1 MVNIAGRSKG
11 CSTCRRRRV
20 KCDEKR
26 PICNRCERCGFEC
39 SGAKEFTF
47 IDQRNLAQFGRY
59 TTGWTSP
66 AKSRDYPVYV
76 PFSVTSPSLEG
87 FQIQAFICYT
97 SKYLLCGGPVDLA
110 LQGLQL
116 NDLCTAVK
124 NGGDGQLFHIT
135 VLSLAT
141 IFYGAQHRNFSILA
155 HGYLIHEETLRRLSN
170 ALSDPQC
177 YLRDDIILSVI
188 SLIILEAFVP
198 TGRKSYLKHMSGLEK
213 LLELRGPNFHRSP
226 RSREMLKGVRRM
238 IILASMK
245 RRQPSILAREE
256 WKSIPWMSEDVAER
270 AEYYLWNV
278 LADYTVLVA
287 DYDETMQNGA
297 GLENVTHHQQR
308 ESIARRAQDMLG
320 QLHEWKIAWNTD
332 NQHSQSE
339 NSSAIAGV
347 QPIPTSGETAPP
359 SQTVLVFQNPSTAT
373 ILMLYNTALIYVLQI
388 LSSLPPAAPQL
399 QSSKDTLPL
408 PPSTNTYTAMKISAA
423 QDIHRCI
430 PYYLSHKSELDTGSL
445 TIAHLAVR
453 TALQTLSGGG
463 PGDGEGMVQ
472 LLNMKRGEV
481 YAKGLWVD

>member
-1 MVNIAGRSKG
+1 VAPL
-11 CSTCRRRRV
+11 
-20 KCDEKR
+20 
-26 PICNRCERCGFEC
+26 PIP
-39 SGAKEFTF
+39 
-47 IDQRNLAQFGRY
+47 I
-59 TTGWTSP
+59 
-66 AKSRDYPVYV
+66 
-76 PFSVTSPSLEG
+76 TSPSLEG
-87 FQIQAFICYT
+87 FQVQIFICYT
-97 SKYLLCGGPVDLA
+97 SKYLLCGGPVHLA
-110 LQGLQL
+110 LHDLQL
-116 NDLCTAVK
+116 DDLCTAVD
-124 NGGDGQLFHIT
+124 NRSDGQLFHST

-155 HGYLIHEETLRRLSN
+155 HGYLIHEKTLRRLSN

-188 SLIILEAFVP
+188 TLIILEAFVP

-213 LLELRGPNFHRSP
+213 LLELRGPKFHRSP
-226 RSREMLKGVRRM
+226 RSREMFKGVRRM

-287 DYDETMQNGA
+287 NYDEAMQNGSGFDKA
-297 GLENVTHHQQR
+297 THQQQQGR
-308 ESIARRAQDMLG
+308 IAQRAQNMLE

-339 NSSAIAGV
+339 ISTAVAGV
-347 QPIPTSGETAPP
+347 QLIPTGGETAPP
-359 SQTVLVFQNPSTAT
+359 FQNVFIFQNPSTAT

-388 LSSLPPAAPQL
+388 LSSLPPADPQL
-399 QSSKDTLPL
+399 QSSIDTRRP
-408 PPSTNTYTAMKISAA
+408 PPSTNTYAAMKIFAA
-423 QDIHRCI
+423 QEIHRCI

-453 TALQTLSGGG
+453 TSLQTLGGSGSF
-463 PGDGEGMVQ
+463 DGERMVQ

>member
-1 MVNIAGRSKG
+1 M
-11 CSTCRRRRV
+11 
-20 KCDEKR
+20 D
-26 PICNRCERCGFEC
+26 
-39 SGAKEFTF
+39 
-47 IDQRNLAQFGRY
+47 
-59 TTGWTSP
+59 
-66 AKSRDYPVYV
+66 
-76 PFSVTSPSLEG
+76 
-87 FQIQAFICYT
+87 
-97 SKYLLCGGPVDLA
+97 
-110 LQGLQL
+110 
-116 NDLCTAVK
+116 DLCTAVD
-124 NGGDGQLFHIT
+124 NRSDGQLFHST

-155 HGYLIHEETLRRLSN
+155 HGYLIHEKTLRRLSN

-188 SLIILEAFVP
+188 TLIILEAFVP

-213 LLELRGPNFHRSP
+213 LLELRGPRFHRSP

-256 WKSIPWMSEDVAER
+256 WKSIPWMSEDVADR

-278 LADYTVLVA
+278 LADYTVLIA
-287 DYDETMQNGA
+287 DYDETMQNGSGFDKA
-297 GLENVTHHQQR
+297 THQQQQER
-308 ESIARRAQDMLG
+308 IAQRAHNMLE
-320 QLHEWKIAWNTD
+320 QLHEWRMAWNTD

-339 NSSAIAGV
+339 ISAAMTAV
-347 QPIPTSGETAPP
+347 QPIPSGGETA
-359 SQTVLVFQNPSTAT
+359 SSFQTVFIFPNPSTAT
-373 ILMLYNTALIYVLQI
+373 VLMLYNTAVIYVLQI
-388 LSSLPPAAPQL
+388 LSSLPPADPQL
-399 QSSKDTLPL
+399 QSNKDNLHL
-408 PPSTNTYTAMKISAA
+408 PPFRNTYAAMKISAA

-453 TALQTLSGGG
+453 TALQTLGGSGSL
-463 PGDGEGMVQ
+463 DGESMVQ